1 MLKIVRLAL
10 TRPYTFIVLAM
21 LILMI
26 GPLAAMRTPTDIFPD
41 IRIPVISVVWNYAGL
56 QPDDMS
62 GRIVTYYE
70 RTLGTTVNDVAHIES
85 QSFRGYG
92 IVKIFFQPTVDI
104 RTATAQVTSVSQT
117 VLKQMPPGTTPPQI
131 LNYNASTV
139 PVLQLALTSNTLD
152 EQKLADYAANFI
164 RPQLLSVPGVA
175 IPTPYGGKTREVQID
190 LDPQALRAKKLSA
203 NDVATAL
210 AQQNQIIPAGTEK
223 IGRFEY
229 NIKLNNSPLA
239 LDELNALPIKT
250 VDGATIYIRDVA
262 HVRDGYPPQGN
273 VVRVDGHR
281 AVLMSILKNGSAST
295 LDIISGV
302 KAQLPRIE
310 ATLPPGL
317 KLVTMGDQS
326 TFVKG
331 AVSGVAREGV
341 IAAALTSLMILLFLG
356 SWRSTL
362 IIAASIPLAVLA
374 AIAGLAAMGETLNVM
389 TLGGLALAVGILV
402 DDATVTIENINWHLE
417 QGKDVR
423 SAILDGAAQIVAPAF
438 VSLLCICIVF
448 VPMLLLDGIAR
459 FLFVPMAEAV
469 IFAMIASF
477 ILSRTF
483 VPMMAQYLLRPHA
496 SGGHASGELAAVM
509 DPHGGHSHAA
519 PSRNPLVRF
528 QRAFGHRFERV
539 RGVYRIVL
547 GLALTHRKRFVAG
560 FLVMVAAS
568 FVLAPWLGRNFF
580 PDIDSGE
587 IAIHVRAPIGT
598 RVEDTADQ
606 FDRIE
611 NAVRRAIPPDQL
623 RSIVDNIGLP
633 NSGINL
639 TYNNSGTIGP
649 QDGDILVSLNED
661 HQPTAGFVRKLR
673 ESLPRQFPGTTFAF
687 LPADIV
693 SQILNF
699 GAPAPIDLQVAGPN
713 QAANHRYA
721 NEVLRRMRMIP
732 GIADT
737 RMQQAETYPQFTVSV
752 DRSRADQLGITEQDV
767 TNSVVASLSGTS
779 QVSPTYWLNPKNGVS
794 YPIVA
799 QTPQYRMTSLSN
811 LSNLPVTGKNGQA
824 QILGGIATI
833 TRGVGNAVVSH
844 YNIEPLYD
852 VFATTQGQDLGAVSA
867 KIQNIVHD
875 TAKDVP
881 KGSIVT
887 LRGQVQ
893 TMNSAFLGLSLGL
906 VGAILLIF
914 LLIVV
919 NFHSWSDAF
928 VIVTALPAALAGI
941 VWMLFIT
948 HTPLSVPA
956 LTGAIL
962 CMGVATANSILV
974 LSFAR
979 ERLAMTGNALV
990 AAMEAGFTRFR
1001 PVLMTALAMIIG
1013 MAPMALG
1020 LGDGGEQNAPLG
1032 RAVIGGLLCAT
1043 FATLLFV
1050 PVVFSIVHRRDA
1062 AGHPPSRDG
1071 AHDAHAPSDDTSSSE
1086 PGVHHVH

>member
-10 TRPYTFIVLAM
+10 VRPYTFIVLAL
-21 LILMI
+21 LILI
-26 GPLAAMRTPTDIFPD
+26 AGPLSALRTPTDIFPD
-41 IRIPVISVVWNYAGL
+41 IRIPVISVVWAYAGL
-56 QPDDMS
+56 QPDDMA

-70 RTLGTTVNDVAHIES
+70 RTLGTTVNDVQHIES

-139 PVLQLALTSNTLD
+139 PVLQIALTSDKLD
-152 EQKLADYAANFI
+152 EQKLADYASNFI

-190 LDPQALRAKKLSA
+190 LDPQALQAKHLSA
-203 NDVATAL
+203 QDVASAL
-210 AQQNQIIPAGTEK
+210 AQQNQIVPAGTEK

-239 LDELNALPIKT
+239 LQELNDLPIKT
-250 VDGATIYIRDVA
+250 INGSTIYIRDVA
-262 HVRDGYPPQGN
+262 HVRDGYPPQTN
-273 VVRVDGHR
+273 IVRVDGHR
-281 AVLMSILKNGSAST
+281 AVLMSILKNGNAST
-295 LDIISGV
+295 LDIIAGV
-302 KAQLPRIE
+302 KAKLPRIE
-310 ATLPPGL
+310 ATLPSSL
-317 KLVTMGDQS
+317 RIVTMADQS

-331 AVSGVAREGV
+331 AVSGVAREGI

-362 IIAASIPLAVLA
+362 IIAASIPLAVLS
-374 AIAGLAAMGETLNVM
+374 AIAGLSIAGETLNVM

-423 SAILDGAAQIVAPAF
+423 TAIMDGAAQIVTPAF

-448 VPMLLLDGIAR
+448 VPMLLLNGIAR

-469 IFAMIASF
+469 IYAMVASF
-477 ILSRTF
+477 VLSRTF
-483 VPMMAQYLLRPHA
+483 VPMMAAYLLRPHA
-496 SGGHASGELAAVM
+496 SGGHASGELAATM
-509 DPHGGHSHAA
+509 AAHGSRDHV
-519 PSRNPLVRF
+519 PRSRNPLVRF
-528 QRAFGHRFERV
+528 QRAFEHRFERT
-539 RGVYRIVL
+539 RGVYRVVL
-547 GLALTHRKRFVAG
+547 GIALTNRRRFIIG
-560 FLVMVAAS
+560 FLATVAIS
-568 FVLAPWLGRNFF
+568 LGVLTPWLGRNFF
-580 PDIDSGE
+580 PDIDSGA
-587 IAIHVRAPIGT
+587 IAIHMRGPAGT
-598 RVEDTADQ
+598 RIEDTADLA
-606 FDRIE
+606 DHVEDAIRHT
-611 NAVRRAIPPDQL
+611 IPPDQIA
-623 RSIVDNIGLP
+623 SIVDNLGLP

-639 TYNNSGTIGP
+639 TYNNSGTTGP
-649 QDGDILVSLNED
+649 QDGDILVSLKPD
-661 HQPTAGFVRKLR
+661 HAPTANYVKQLR
-673 ESLPRQFPGTTFAF
+673 TVLPRAFPGTSFAF

-699 GAPAPIDLQVAGPN
+699 GAPAPIDVQVAGPN
-713 QAANHRYA
+713 QQANQRYA
-721 NEVLRRMRMIP
+721 VELLRKIRMIA
-732 GIADT
+732 GVADP
-737 RMQQAETYPQFTVSV
+737 RIQQASNYPQFTVSV
-752 DRSRADQLGITEQDV
+752 DRSRADQLGITEANV
-767 TNSVVASLSGTS
+767 TDSLVASLSGTG
-779 QVSPTYWLNPKNGVS
+779 QVAPTFWLNPRNGVV

-799 QTPQYRMTSLSN
+799 QTPQYQLTSLSALDN
-811 LSNLPVTGKNGQA
+811 LTINGADGQS
-824 QILGGIATI
+824 QLLGAIASV
-833 TRGVGNAVVSH
+833 TRGVGDLVVSH

-852 VFATTQGQDLGAVSA
+852 VFATTQGSDLGAVASS
-867 KIQNIVHD
+867 IQKVIHA
-875 TAKDVP
+875 TAKDLP
-881 KGSIVT
+881 KGSTVT

-893 TMNSAFLGLSLGL
+893 TMNSAFTGLLFGL
-906 VGAILLIF
+906 AGAVLLIY

-919 NFHSWSDAF
+919 NFHSWADAF
-928 VIVTALPAALAGI
+928 VIVCALPAALAGI
-941 VWMLFIT
+941 VWMLFTT

-974 LSFAR
+974 VSFAR
-979 ERLAMTGNALV
+979 ERLAATGDALV
-990 AAMEAGFTRFR
+990 AALEAGFTRFR

-1050 PVVFSIVHRRDA
+1050 PVVFSLVHRN
-1062 AGHPPSRDG
+1062 DG
-1071 AHDAHAPSDDTSSSE
+1071 VQLDQPDFV
-1086 PGVHHVH
+1086 PGESHVH